1 VKALTVVDL
10 ISLIVTEQDMLRLD
24 MFALFIDP
32 IWYWIQSALYSRY
45 RESPD
50 EPITART
57 NVYTSLCM
65 QETNI

>member
-1 VKALTVVDL
+1 
-10 ISLIVTEQDMLRLD
+10 MLPSD

-32 IWYWIQSALYSRY
+32 IWYRTQSALYSRY
-45 RESPD
+45 RESSD

-57 NVYTSLCM
+57 NVYTCLCM